1 MKKWN
6 TVVLMGGEEL
16 TAEGN
21 ISALETAGCYV
32 ISTDKFDYA
41 LAANELFEPRALV
54 LDADHINGDFGTF
67 CNTLVAQRHIP
78 AIHIIGND
86 DALNAGLNLP
96 TEHIGYIQK
105 PISAADL
112 VSYVKAEGKRAPVIQ
127 LVQPTTDTSVTG
139 RMRRKLRGQQLAT
152 LGIAAAAVVV
162 IGFTTMLALFSPLS
176 DILHIDAGQSYIAA
190 PNGADSY
197 NSILILPEYEVPLA
211 GYQPQEIRARYN
223 TWVIPAAIGI
233 GVAGC
238 ATTMLVFNKK
248 K

>member
-16 TAEGN
+16 TTEDN
-21 ISALETAGCYV
+21 VSALETAGCFV

-54 LDADHINGDFGTF
+54 LDADHINGDIGTF
-67 CNTLVAQRHIP
+67 CSTLVTQQHIP
-78 AIHIIGND
+78 AIHILGND
-86 DALNAGLNLP
+86 EALNAGLNLP
-96 TEHIGYIQK
+96 PEYVAYIKK
-105 PISAADL
+105 PISAVEL
-112 VSYVKAEGKRAPVIQ
+112 VSYVKADGKGTPVIQ
-127 LVQPTTDTSVTG
+127 LVQPTDHSTAG
-139 RMRRKLRGQQLAT
+139 RTRRKLRGQQLAT

-162 IGFTTMLALFSPLS
+162 IGFTSMIALFSPLS
-176 DILHIDAGQSYIAA
+176 DILHVDTGQSYISA
-190 PNGADSY
+190 PDGTDSY
-197 NSILILPEYEVPLA
+197 NSRLILPEYEVPLT
-211 GYQPQEIRARYN
+211 GYLPQEIRASYN